1 MLKIN
6 IMELLHI
13 IQQDHIYL
21 VNVLIMKKKNSI
33 VKRYIGNQG
42 DGVSIGGIIILN
54 TYPEYRDEQNKCSI
68 HYSEY
73 WKNKN
78 IYYD

>member
-1 MLKIN
+1 
-6 IMELLHI
+6 
-13 IQQDHIYL
+13 
-21 VNVLIMKKKNSI
+21 MKKKNSI

-42 DGVSIGGIIILN
+42 DGVSIGEIIILN